1 MTLGQRLRH
10 LRESQGLSLRELAE
24 KSGVNHASIGNIET
38 GERVDPRTSIMVK
51 LARALGVSLQEMC
64 EPGGE

>member
-10 LRESQGLSLRELAE
+10 LRESQGLTLRQLAE

-38 GERVDPRTSIMVK
+38 GERSDPRTSIMVK
-51 LARALGVSLQEMC
+51 LAHALGVSVEELLK
-64 EPGGE
+64 